1 MKRLPT
7 RLLAL
12 VLAITILAGFALPSA
27 QATELKT
34 GIGVVMA
41 SSLRLRAKANT
52 DSEILGTASAGD
64 RPSSVSSPTA
74 RMAPS

>member
-41 SSLRLRAKANT
+41 S
-52 DSEILGTASAGD
+52 
-64 RPSSVSSPTA
+64 
-74 RMAPS
+74 